1 MSNNDTNVRMKS
13 ECTLQLFADGRWR
26 DAAGVMLLS
35 PPDRGWQARTYTGYA
50 VEWAVDWAGRRD
62 AHALGSLFPVGLQP
76 WKLEH
81 WPVFLLDLLPQGYG
95 RGELLHQLGLPETAQ
110 ISADWALLNA
120 GAGNP
125 IGNLRVKE
133 AAEWLL
139 ARTEAPHGFSDD
151 EVAARSDD
159 FTDYLSMHGLFV
171 AGSSGVQGEWPKIL
185 LTRGKD
191 GLLYLDHAL
200 PDAEAAQHYI
210 VKFGRGANA
219 ALASILRHE
228 APFMTIAAHL
238 GLRVHKP
245 LELRERA
252 LFIPRFDRE
261 VTDAGVLRHGQES
274 LAALMGL
281 PGFGVAPPH
290 DDVVARLAKTCTEP
304 AAEVLEYLRRDV
316 ANLAFGN
323 KDNHARNTA
332 LQRFASGQIRLTPL
346 FDFAPMYLHPDGIA
360 RRMRWKDKERV
371 IPDWNAVLDE
381 VCERTGLPRTGLAE
395 GMRALI
401 PLLHDVLNDGE
412 GFGLEPNVH
421 AFIAKTIQ
429 AQIEALERIR

>member
-1 MSNNDTNVRMKS
+1 
-13 ECTLQLFADGRWR
+13 
-26 DAAGVMLLS
+26 
-35 PPDRGWQARTYTGYA
+35 
-50 VEWAVDWAGRRD
+50 
-62 AHALGSLFPVGLQP
+62 VGIQP

-95 RGELLHQLGLPETAQ
+95 RGELLRQLDLPETAQ
-110 ISADWALLNA
+110 ASADWALLTA

-133 AAEWLL
+133 AAQWLL
-139 ARTEAPHGFSDD
+139 ARTEVSRGFTKD
-151 EVAARSDD
+151 EIAARSDD
-159 FTDYLSMHGLFV
+159 FTNYLSLHGLFV

-200 PDAEAAQHYI
+200 PDADVAEHYI
-210 VKFGRGANA
+210 VKFGRGPNA

-261 VTDAGVLRHGQES
+261 VTTLGVLRHGQES
-274 LAALMGL
+274 LAAMMGL

-290 DDVVARLAKTCTEP
+290 ADVVKRLARTCTDP
-304 AAEVLEYLRRDV
+304 AAEVLEYLKRDV

-332 LQRFASGQIRLTPL
+332 LQRFADGRTRLTPL

-360 RRMRWKDKERV
+360 RRMHWKGKEGV
-371 IPDWNAVLDE
+371 SVDWNGVLDE
-381 VCERTGLPRTGLAE
+381 VSSNTGLSRATLAE
-395 GMRALI
+395 GMRTLLPALR
-401 PLLHDVLNDGE
+401 DVLNDGD
-412 GFGLEPNVH
+412 GFGLEPDVH
-421 AFIAKTIQ
+421 AFIAKSIRGQ
-429 AQIEALERIR
+429 MQALEHIRLASHG

>member
-1 MSNNDTNVRMKS
+1 MRQ
-13 ECTLQLFADGRWR
+13 ECTLQLFV
-26 DAAGVMLLS
+26 DAHWHDVAGVMLLS
-35 PPDRGWQARTYTGYA
+35 QPETGWQTHTYTGYA
-50 VEWAVDWAGRRD
+50 VEWAVDWVGRRD
-62 AHALGSLFPVGLQP
+62 AYALGTQFPVGIQP

-95 RGELLHQLGLPETAQ
+95 RGELLRQLGLPETAQ
-110 ISADWALLNA
+110 QSADWALLNA

-139 ARTEAPHGFSDD
+139 ARTEAPMGFTDN

-159 FTDYLSMHGLFV
+159 FTHYLSMHGLFV

-200 PDAEAAQHYI
+200 PDADAAEHYI
-210 VKFGRGANA
+210 VKFGRGPNA

-228 APFMTIAAHL
+228 APYMAIADHL

-245 LELRERA
+245 LKLRERA
-252 LFIPRFDRE
+252 LFIPRFDLE
-261 VTDAGVLRHGQES
+261 VTAAGVLRHGQES

-290 DDVVARLAKTCTEP
+290 DDVVMRLAKTCTDP
-304 AAEVLEYLRRDV
+304 ALEVLEYLKRDV

-332 LQRFASGQIRLTPL
+332 LQRFADGRIRLTPL

-360 RRMRWKDKERV
+360 RRMRWKDKERGAV
-371 IPDWNAVLDE
+371 DWNAALDE
-381 VCERTGLPRTGLAE
+381 LCNKTGLAWAGLAE
-395 GMRALI
+395 GLRALL
-401 PLLHDVLNDGE
+401 PVLHDVLNDGE
-412 GFGLEPNVH
+412 GFGLEPDVH
-421 AFIAKTIQ
+421 AFVTKAIQ
-429 AQIEALERIR
+429 AQMQALERIR

>member
-1 MSNNDTNVRMKS
+1 MKK
-13 ECTLQLFADGRWR
+13 ECTIQLFVDGRWN
-26 DAAGVMLLS
+26 DVAGVMLLS
-35 PPDRGWQARTYTGYA
+35 QPERGWMAHTYSGYA
-50 VEWAVDWAGRRD
+50 VEWAVEWTGRRD
-62 AHALGSLFPVGLQP
+62 AYALGSQFPVGIQP

-95 RGELLHQLGLPETAQ
+95 RGELLRQIGLPETAQ
-110 ISADWALLNA
+110 ESADWALLNA

-133 AAEWLL
+133 ASEWLL
-139 ARTEAPHGFSDD
+139 ARTEPHQGFSDD

-159 FTDYLSMHGLFV
+159 FTHYLSMHGLFV

-200 PDAEAAQHYI
+200 PDSDAAEHYV
-210 VKFGRGANA
+210 VKFGRGPNA
-219 ALASILRHE
+219 ALASVLRHE
-228 APFMTIAAHL
+228 APFMTIAAYL

-261 VTDAGVLRHGQES
+261 VTAAGVLRHGQES

-281 PGFGVAPPH
+281 PGFGVAPLH
-290 DDVVARLAKTCTEP
+290 DDVVARLAETCTDP
-304 AAEVLEYLRRDV
+304 TSEVLEYLRRDV

-332 LQRFASGQIRLTPL
+332 LQRFADGKIRLTPL
-346 FDFAPMYLHPDGIA
+346 FDFVPMYLHPDGIS
-360 RRMRWKDKERV
+360 RRMRWRDKERLNV
-371 IPDWNAVLDE
+371 DWSAVLNE
-381 VCERTGLPRTGLAE
+381 VCKKTGLPWEGLAV

-401 PLLHDVLNDGE
+401 PLLHDILNDGK
-412 GFGLEPNVH
+412 GFGLEPDVH
-421 AFIAKTIQ
+421 EFIAKAIQ
-429 AQIEALERIR
+429 AQIQALEHIR

>member
-1 MSNNDTNVRMKS
+1 MIK
-13 ECTLQLFADGRWR
+13 ECTIQLFLDSQWH
-26 DAAGVMLLS
+26 DVAGVLLLS
-35 PPDRGWQARTYTGYA
+35 PYEAGWQAHTYTGYA
-50 VEWAVDWAGRRD
+50 VEWAVDWVGRRD
-62 AHALGSLFPVGLQP
+62 SHALCSQFPVGIQP

-95 RGELLHQLGLPETAQ
+95 RGELLRQLDLPETAQ
-110 ISADWALLNA
+110 ASADWALLTA

-133 AAEWLL
+133 AAQWLL
-139 ARTEAPHGFSDD
+139 ARTEVSRGFTED
-151 EVAARSDD
+151 EIAARSDD
-159 FTDYLSMHGLFV
+159 FTNYLSLHGLFV

-185 LTRGKD
+185 LTRSKD

-200 PDAEAAQHYI
+200 PDADVAEHYI
-210 VKFGRGANA
+210 VKFGRGPNA

-261 VTDAGVLRHGQES
+261 VTTLGVLRHGQES
-274 LAALMGL
+274 LAAMMGL

-290 DDVVARLAKTCTEP
+290 EDVAARLAKTCTDP
-304 AAEVLEYLRRDV
+304 GSEVLEYLKRDV

-332 LQRFASGQIRLTPL
+332 LQRFADGRISLTPL

-360 RRMRWKDKERV
+360 RRMRWKGKEGV
-371 IPDWNAVLDE
+371 SVDWNGVLDE
-381 VCERTGLPRTGLAE
+381 VSSKTGLSRVTLAE
-395 GMRALI
+395 GMRTLLPALR
-401 PLLHDVLNDGE
+401 DVLNDGD
-412 GFGLEPNVH
+412 GFGLEPDVH
-421 AFIAKTIQ
+421 AFLAKSIRGQ
-429 AQIEALERIR
+429 MQALEHIR